1 MLDDFPVD
9 RAFPRLH
16 LSPPANMAAEKV
28 DLSLLQ
34 RLQHLKP
41 MLLFIMAFVSL
52 FLPHITL
59 AD

>member
-1 MLDDFPVD
+1 
-9 RAFPRLH
+9 
-16 LSPPANMAAEKV
+16 MAAEKV

-34 RLQHLKP
+34 RLQHLNP

-52 FLPHITL
+52 FLLHITL